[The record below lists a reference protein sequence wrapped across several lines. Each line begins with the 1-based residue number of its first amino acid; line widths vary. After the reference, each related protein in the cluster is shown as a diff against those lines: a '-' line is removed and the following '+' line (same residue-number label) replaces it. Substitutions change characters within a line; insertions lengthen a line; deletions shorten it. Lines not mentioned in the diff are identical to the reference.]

1 MTLKRLGARGPV
13 RWEDSSRKTGR
24 EALRPTWDSSGFCF
38 CPEGFL
44 KTALGNERLGCEQA
58 CVRFSW
64 LLPVHKWRNLGGAE
78 DAPLDAAGLLLER
91 RSLADPSPGMTAEEL

>member
-1 MTLKRLGARGPV
+1 M
-13 RWEDSSRKTGR
+13 
-24 EALRPTWDSSGFCF
+24 
-38 CPEGFL
+38 
-44 KTALGNERLGCEQA
+44 
-58 CVRFSW
+58 RFSW